1 MKLSGARESLNLGGQ
16 LLVKRELLLV
26 NLLAAVVDFLLALL
40 AMHMLKVFKG
50 LVVVERLCTLALL
63 IESVV
68 NLWCHALPA

>member
-40 AMHMLKVFKG
+40 AMHVLEVFKG
-50 LVVVERLCTLALL
+50 LMVVERLSTLALF

-68 NLWCHALPA
+68 NLRCHALPA